1 MSLRLQVQEGD
12 CRALRHGERRMPGAR
27 VCHCCGPARRVQ
39 AHMRAG
45 PMAQVSATC
54 WSSKLS
60 TPRSHRHCSVK
71 QNCTLLYADRS
82 CAQRARS
89 AICVPACMWLRL
101 PTRIPPVHILLASRS
116 TGQRNTTQSRQFSC
130 AMPARMC
137 AMAIAL
143 ACPHPLRAHAPRS
156 HTQTGPRFRATFFH
170 SGRGRPPGVV
180 SVYVLVPVSVY

>member
-1 MSLRLQVQEGD
+1 MAGRRSAEYHDVMSLRLQVQEGD

-60 TPRSHRHCSVK
+60 TPRSHRRCSVK
-71 QNCTLLYADRS
+71 QNCTLLYAGRS

-89 AICVPACMWLRL
+89 ARYVSPLACGCDCLPASPLCTYYSQAGPPVSATRPSLDCSRAPCLPACVRWR
-101 PTRIPPVHILLASRS
+101 
-116 TGQRNTTQSRQFSC
+116 
-130 AMPARMC
+130 
-137 AMAIAL
+137 
-143 ACPHPLRAHAPRS
+143 
-156 HTQTGPRFRATFFH
+156 
-170 SGRGRPPGVV
+170 
-180 SVYVLVPVSVY
+180 